1 MKLFKISGY
10 SIFVTTLLLVM
21 SFFRIDVAAQDNYLT
36 AREAPKV
43 LNGTKVLNLEP
54 SSLTGYC
61 SSSGGST
68 KFESIQAVDVSPNP
82 DGSTLTITV
91 SVYIANPNGCESGKS
106 CSSYDANP
114 ESVNVWIDWNG
125 NGTFDSSEQ
134 VINVNATGY
143 LNINYSG
150 TMTVLQQFTI
160 PSSYADK
167 FYFRANLG
175 WGSDPGP
182 CDPGWSWGKVVDKK
196 ITLPALQVPKVTD
209 LKLLLEQSDRFGWPP
224 RFQGCISAGEIERG
238 DFAALVEVN
247 GGCVVAGE
255 FLAPELS
262 RALVQGEAGKAQA
275 IAAHANE
282 RGRPV
287 GKRIASEQCHH
298 RLVARQ

>member
-150 TMTVLQQFTI
+150 TMTVVQQVTI

-167 FYFRANLG
+167 LYLRANLG

-182 CDPGWSWGKVVDKK
+182 CDSSWSWGNVVDQE
-196 ITLPALQVPKVTD
+196 ITLPALQVPKITD
-209 LKLLLEQSDRFGWPP
+209 LKIYPKFPRTMSNVQYEPVIKEQPGYTLKDVSYITDHLGEGAGTLDFGVSEDNTLGFVYSFYPDAGNHG
-224 RFQGCISAGEIERG
+224 RTSVSAV
-238 DFAALVEVN
+238 LT
-247 GGCVVAGE
+247 
-255 FLAPELS
+255 LS
-262 RALVQGEAGKAQA
+262 L
-275 IAAHANE
+275 IH
-282 RGRPV
+282 
-287 GKRIASEQCHH
+287 I
-298 RLVARQ
+298 